1 MPALARGDS
10 ERLLRFVAEAES
22 FGGDHPFAGE
32 FLTQL
37 GRLVPA
43 DYVGYSDCDG
53 CSGDGPGA
61 HLYRP
66 GDEEFF
72 AGHDW
77 EETNSV
83 VDAES
88 PVVLHIQEGRSGAV
102 KLSDFLTRREL
113 HRTPMHYLVMKPC
126 GVEDMLGLRLR
137 IPAGPVK
144 QFDIE
149 RGGRDFSGRDS
160 AVLDLLHPH
169 LVQLHRAWESRR
181 RLREALA
188 LHESTRAAV
197 VLLEAHDR
205 VAFASSAARELLDRY
220 FGEREVR
227 LPDLLASWLRER
239 RRTAT
244 GEPLRIDADER
255 ALVIELVDGALLLEE
270 QQRLPRLTAREQE
283 ILDLVAEG
291 RTNAEIAER
300 LWVSRGTVRKHLDNV
315 YAKLG
320 VHTRTAAAAFV
331 GGQQLLSRDRAVR
344 GSTSIRPEYD
354 ALSRVDQKGIT
365 AGGSTLAE
373 R

>member
-1 MPALARGDS
+1 VPALARGDS

-37 GRLVPA
+37 GQLVPA
-43 DYVGYSDCDG
+43 DWVGYSECDG
-53 CSGDGPGA
+53 CSGDGPGP
-61 HLYRP
+61 HFER
-66 GDEEFF
+66 DEEFF
-72 AGHDW
+72 SGLERPLPSSAL
-77 EETNSV
+77 N
-83 VDAES
+83 AES
-88 PVVLHIQEGRSGAV
+88 PVVLRIQQGSSGAA
-102 KLSDFLTRREL
+102 KCSDFLTRREL
-113 HRTPMHYLVMKPC
+113 HRTQMYHLVLKPC
-126 GVEDMLGLRLR
+126 GLEDMLGIRLS
-137 IPAGPVK
+137 IPSPGPVK
-144 QFDIE
+144 QFGFD
-149 RGGRDFSGRDS
+149 RGGRDFSARDGY
-160 AVLDLLHPH
+160 VLDLLHPH
-169 LVQLHRAWESRR
+169 LVQLYRASESRR

-188 LHESTRAAV
+188 LNESTRAAV

-220 FGEREVR
+220 FGQNGVG
-227 LPDLLASWLRER
+227 LPDAVASWLGER

-270 QQRLPRLTAREQE
+270 QRWMPRLTARQRE

-300 LWVSRGTVRKHLDNV
+300 LWVSLGTVRKHLDNV

-331 GGQQLLSRDRAVR
+331 R
-344 GSTSIRPEYD
+344 
-354 ALSRVDQKGIT
+354 
-365 AGGSTLAE
+365 E
-373 R
+373 RIFKAADEDE

>member
-1 MPALARGDS
+1 LAKGCPFADWSPYAVRRILRAVPALARGDS
-10 ERLLRFVAEAES
+10 ERVLRFVAEAES
-22 FGGDHPFAGE
+22 FGGEHPFAGE

-43 DYVGYSDCDG
+43 DYIGYSECDG
-53 CSGDGPGA
+53 CSGDGPGP
-61 HLYRP
+61 HLYRT

-72 AGHDW
+72 SGLDW
-77 EETNSV
+77 EEANSV
-83 VDAES
+83 ENAES
-88 PVVLHIQEGRSGAV
+88 PVVLHIQEGNSGAV

-113 HRTPMHYLVMKPC
+113 HRTPMHHLVMKPY
-126 GVEDMLGLRLR
+126 GLEDTLGLRLR

-144 QFDIE
+144 QFDID
-149 RGGRDFSGRDS
+149 RGGRDFSARDR

-244 GEPLRIDADER
+244 GEPLCIGVGDR
-255 ALVIELVDGALLLEE
+255 ALVVELADGALLLEE

-331 GGQQLLSRDRAVR
+331 R
-344 GSTSIRPEYD
+344 
-354 ALSRVDQKGIT
+354 
-365 AGGSTLAE
+365 E
-373 R
+373 RRLVS

>member
-1 MPALARGDS
+1 LAKGCPFADWRPYAVRRILRAVPALARGDS

-53 CSGDGPGA
+53 CSGDGPGP

-72 AGHDW
+72 AGLDW

-113 HRTPMHYLVMKPC
+113 HRTPMHYLVLKPC

-149 RGGRDFSGRDS
+149 RGGRDFSARDR

-169 LVQLHRAWESRR
+169 LVQLHRASEARR
-181 RLREALA
+181 RLRAALA
-188 LHESTRAAV
+188 LHESTQAAV
-197 VLLEAHDR
+197 VLLEADDR
-205 VAFASSAARELLDRY
+205 VAFASTAARELLDRY
-220 FGEREVR
+220 FGENGAG
-227 LPDLLASWLRER
+227 LPESASWLRER
-239 RRTAT
+239 RRAAT
-244 GEPLRIDADER
+244 GEPLCVDVRDR
-255 ALVIELVDGALLLEE
+255 ALVVELVDGALLLEE
-270 QQRLPRLTAREQE
+270 RRSMLRLTACERE

-291 RTNAEIAER
+291 KSNAEIAER
-300 LWVSRGTVRKHLDNV
+300 LWVSLGTVKKHLDNV

-331 GGQQLLSRDRAVR
+331 R
-344 GSTSIRPEYD
+344 
-354 ALSRVDQKGIT
+354 
-365 AGGSTLAE
+365 E
-373 R
+373 RRLVS